1 MDVPAP
7 PIVNERGER
16 LLAFRPASAD
26 PPSPPRFALAL
37 LLRQSRVLLVHNARR
52 DVWEL
57 PGGWI
62 DPGESARDC
71 ARREFREET
80 GWRANHLSL
89 RGWVLVG
96 RGHEAPGDTCAGAVF
111 AVRGRGGGGAPPP
124 RGGAGGAGRGRRAPP
139 RPADGEILAAT
150 RWPLDALPPQTSAI
164 DRWLIAR
171 IAAAGHDRG
180 RLGAP

>member
-16 LLAFRPASAD
+16 LLAFHPASAD

-96 RGHEAPGDTCAGAVF
+96 RGHEAPGNTCAGAVF
-111 AVRGRGGGGAPPP
+111 AVRGRRVAP
-124 RGGAGGAGRGRRAPP
+124 RA
-139 RPADGEILAAT
+139 ADGEILAAT

-171 IAAAGHDRG
+171 IAPAGHDRG